1 METILVYGASGV
13 QGGAV
18 AKLLTS
24 KGVTVRTITRHDKN
38 VAALREQG
46 IEAFVGDL
54 SVPETLKDVNS
65 GVDKVFLNMPIEY
78 DTALMKQQITNAVEA
93 AQQANVKLIVVN
105 SNGFLPEQ
113 PTDTKTLDVKREL
126 IEYVQQSGIPTILVK
141 PTLYMENFLIPGLI
155 NNGMLFYPVPADKPI
170 PWISSEDAAQYH
182 YYALTHPE
190 LAGQVLLAP
199 GPEALTGAELGERF
213 TQALG
218 QDISFNFLNYD
229 NFEAALSPVMG
240 ADQAAGIAGFYRW
253 IGANIDSLNY
263 YDVKDRVVVPDL
275 QLTSLKDWLQQPHVK
290 TIFGS

>member
-18 AKLLTS
+18 ARLLTS

-38 VAALREQG
+38 VAALKEQG

-54 SVPETLKDVNS
+54 SVSETLKDVNS

-93 AQQANVKLIVVN
+93 ARQAHVKLIVVN
-105 SNGFLPEQ
+105 SNGFLPVH

-218 QDISFNFLNYD
+218 QDITFNFLNYD

-275 QLTSLKDWLQQPHVK
+275 QLTSLKDWLQQSHVK

>member
-18 AKLLTS
+18 ARLLTS
-24 KGVTVRTITRHDKN
+24 KGVAVRTITRHDKN
-38 VAALREQG
+38 VTALKEQG

-54 SVPETLKDVNS
+54 SAPETLKDVNS
-65 GVDKVFLNMPIEY
+65 GVSKVFLNMPIEY

-93 AQQANVKLIVVN
+93 ARQAHVKLIVVN

-218 QDISFNFLNYD
+218 QDITFNFLNYD
-229 NFEAALSPVMG
+229 DFETALSPVMG
-240 ADQAAGIAGFYRW
+240 ADQAAGIGGFYRW

>member
-18 AKLLTS
+18 ARLLTS
-24 KGVTVRTITRHDKN
+24 KGVAVRTITRHDKN
-38 VAALREQG
+38 VTALQEQG

-54 SVPETLKDVNS
+54 SAPETLKDVNS
-65 GVDKVFLNMPIEY
+65 GVSKVFLNMPIEY

-93 AQQANVKLIVVN
+93 ARQANVKLIVVN

-113 PTDTKTLDVKREL
+113 PTDTQTLDVKREM

-155 NNGMLFYPVPADKPI
+155 NNGMLFYPVPADRPI

-218 QDISFNFLNYD
+218 QDITFNSLNYD
-229 NFEAALSPVMG
+229 DFETALSPVMG
-240 ADQAAGIAGFYRW
+240 ADQAAGIGGFYRW

>member
-18 AKLLTS
+18 ARLLTS
-24 KGVTVRTITRHDKN
+24 QGVAVRTITRHDKN
-38 VAALREQG
+38 VATLKEQG

-54 SVPETLKDVNS
+54 SVPESLNEVNN
-65 GVDKVFLNMPIEY
+65 GVNKVFLNMPIEY

-93 AQQANVKLIVVN
+93 ARQAHVKLIVVN

-199 GPEALTGAELGERF
+199 GSEALTGAELGERF

-218 QDISFNFLNYD
+218 QDLKFNFLNYD
-229 NFEAALSPVMG
+229 DFEAALTPVMG
-240 ADQAAGIAGFYRW
+240 ADQAAGIGGFYRW

-263 YDVKDRVVVPDL
+263 YDVKDRVVVPDI
-275 QLTSLKDWLQQPHVK
+275 QLTSLKVWLQQPHIK

>member
-18 AKLLTS
+18 ARLLTS
-24 KGVTVRTITRHDKN
+24 KGIAVRTITRHEKN
-38 VAALREQG
+38 VTALKEQG

-54 SVPETLKDVNS
+54 SVLETLNEVNS

-93 AQQANVKLIVVN
+93 ARQAHVKLIVVN

-113 PTDTKTLDVKREL
+113 PTDTKTLDVKREM

-170 PWISSEDAAQYH
+170 PWINSDDAAQYH
-182 YYALTHPE
+182 YYALSHPD

-199 GPEALTGAELGERF
+199 GPEPLTGAELGERF

-218 QDISFNFLNYD
+218 QDVTFHSLNYD
-229 NFEAALSPVMG
+229 DFEAALSPVMG
-240 ADQAAGIAGFYRW
+240 AKQAAGVAGFYRW

-263 YDVKDRVVVPDL
+263 YNVKDRVVVPDL

-290 TIFGS
+290 TMFGS

>member
-18 AKLLTS
+18 ARLLTS

-38 VAALREQG
+38 VAALKEQG

-54 SVPETLKDVNS
+54 SVSETLKDVNS

-93 AQQANVKLIVVN
+93 ARQAHVKLIVVN
-105 SNGFLPEQ
+105 SNGFLPVH

-275 QLTSLKDWLQQPHVK
+275 QLTSLKDWLQQSHVK

>member
-18 AKLLTS
+18 ARLLTS
-24 KGVTVRTITRHDKN
+24 KGVAVRTITRHEKN
-38 VAALREQG
+38 VAALKEQG

-54 SVPETLKDVNS
+54 SVPETLNEVNN

-78 DTALMKQQITNAVEA
+78 DTALMKKQITNAVEA
-93 AQQANVKLIVVN
+93 ARQAHVKLIVVN

-213 TQALG
+213 TQGLG
-218 QDISFNFLNYD
+218 QDITFNFLNYD
-229 NFEAALSPVMG
+229 DFETALSPVMG
-240 ADQAAGIAGFYRW
+240 ADQADGIGGFYRW

-275 QLTSLKDWLQQPHVK
+275 PLTSLKDWLQQPHVK
-290 TIFGS
+290 TMFGS

>member
-18 AKLLTS
+18 ARLLTS
-24 KGVTVRTITRHDKN
+24 KGVAVRTITRHEKN
-38 VAALREQG
+38 VTALKEQG

-54 SVPETLKDVNS
+54 SVLETLNDVNS

-78 DTALMKQQITNAVEA
+78 DTVLLKQQITNAVEA
-93 AQQANVKLIVVN
+93 ARQANVKLIVVN

-113 PTDTKTLDVKREL
+113 PTDTQTLDVKREM
-126 IEYVQQSGIPTILVK
+126 IEYVRHSGVPNILVK

-155 NNGMLFYPVPADKPI
+155 HNGMLFYPVPADKPI

-182 YYALTHPE
+182 VYALNHPE
-190 LAGQVLLAP
+190 LAGQVILAP
-199 GPEALTGAELGERF
+199 GPEALTGVELGERF

-218 QDISFNFLNYD
+218 QNVNFHTLNYD
-229 NFEAALSPVMG
+229 DFEAALTPVMG
-240 ADQAAGIAGFYRW
+240 ANQAAGIAGFYRW

-263 YDVKDRVVVPDL
+263 YDVNDRVIVPDL
-275 QLTSLKDWLQQPHVK
+275 QLTSLKDWLQQPHIK
-290 TIFGS
+290 TMFGS

>member
-18 AKLLTS
+18 ARLLTS

-38 VAALREQG
+38 VAALKEQR

-54 SVPETLKDVNS
+54 SVSETLKDVNS

-93 AQQANVKLIVVN
+93 ARQAHVKLIVVN
-105 SNGFLPEQ
+105 SNGFLPVQ

-263 YDVKDRVVVPDL
+263 YDVEDRLVVPDL
-275 QLTSLKDWLQQPHVK
+275 QLTSLKEWLLQPHVK